1 MEGRRAGR
9 RCKGSLLNL
18 GQSTFCLGGRVVEA
32 VETEE
37 SLVFRQGG
45 QKRPAAVSG
54 LVAPGRSPMPA
65 RKGGPKVGGV
75 PKVGG

>member
-1 MEGRRAGR
+1 M
-9 RCKGSLLNL
+9 
-18 GQSTFCLGGRVVEA
+18 VEA